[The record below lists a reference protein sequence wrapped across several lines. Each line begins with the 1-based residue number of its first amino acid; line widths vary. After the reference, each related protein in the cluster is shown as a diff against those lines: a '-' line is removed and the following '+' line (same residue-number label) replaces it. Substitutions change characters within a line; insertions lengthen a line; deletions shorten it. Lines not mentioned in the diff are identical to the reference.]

1 MVRVSMTSSLRF
13 IVLAQAAAPWRTVET
28 STLVQRLADQR
39 VREREAVDLLGI
51 VDDKPGRHRSLQRG
65 DQVVGPK
72 LARDDPEGGKPEIG
86 PEHGRERERFQRR
99 RRQPIQTTADD
110 VLDALRHAPDRVRR
124 LGEAA
129 HQLLDEE
136 RIAPGLVAQPLGQRD
151 VGSFL
156 ADASRDE
163 CRRIRFVEASEVH
176 IPIPVAISR
185 RSTVDPDGDLWLSVL
200 KSTGQPASWGPKGE
214 PDPVTGAPMA

>member
-28 STLVQRLADQR
+28 STLIQRLAHQR

-51 VDDKPGRHRSLQRG
+51 VDDQPRRHRRLKRG
-65 DQVVGPK
+65 EQVVGPE
-72 LARDDPEGGKPEIG
+72 LGRDVRSVASRKSVPSTVASVSVFNAAGAS
-86 PEHGRERERFQRR
+86 RSRR
-99 RRQPIQTTADD
+99 RPMTSLTPSGSPI
-110 VLDALRHAPDRVRR
+110 APAHR
-124 LGEAA
+124 EAV

-136 RIAPGLVAQPLGQRD
+136 RVAAGLVEQPARQRD